1 MEKIDLHMHSR
12 YSDDADFP
20 VDVLIARCKANGVST
35 LAVTDHNS
43 AHSVAEAKAWL
54 SSDLHV
60 LSGIEIDCTFD
71 GNNYHLLGYGFT
83 PSDDFVEIYN
93 NFNAIQRELTPK
105 KLAKLRELNF
115 SLDETRL
122 AEVCGDT
129 IPQEEQMG
137 EVILEDERNDGH
149 PLLLPYRTGGARA
162 DMPLINF
169 FWDFFGPG
177 KACHLPVTFPPMNE
191 MVDVIR
197 HNGGIPILAHIG
209 ANVKQDHTQV
219 IEEMLKIGVMGVEVF
234 SSYHSPELTDQLYD
248 FTVSRSAY
256 VTCGSDFHGRN
267 KPKIE
272 VGQCVYEPY
281 QLAEIKRFIS
291 CVSA

>member
-54 SSDLHV
+54 SSDLNV
-60 LSGIEIDCTFD
+60 ISGIEIDCTFA

-83 PSDDFVEIYN
+83 PSDDFVEIHN

-115 SLDETRL
+115 FLDETRL